1 MINFSIVYNKNK
13 RHFDFYDYDNGNI
26 FARFIIKNNKE
37 VFASDL
43 YQIWLYGNLENII
56 YKLGYTKD
64 DEDNISRENH
74 PVSIK
79 NYNKM
84 ISRSRK
90 LKKI

>member
-13 RHFDFYDYDNGNI
+13 RHFDFYDYDNGTI

-43 YQIWLYGNLENII
+43 YQIWLYGNLKNII
-56 YKLGYTKD
+56 YKLGYTN
-64 DEDNISRENH
+64 DEDNISRKNH
-74 PVSIK
+74 PVSIIK
-79 NYNKM
+79 NYNKK
-84 ISRSRK
+84 ISRIRK